1 METRVYYLYIDLPL
15 FETKDYRKITDNEF
29 VELAE
34 QYGNVYSLSGFQDA
48 LNNEEFNPVNYW
60 VRFIEV
66 NTH

>member
-1 METRVYYLYIDLPL
+1 MEIRVYYLDVDLPL

-48 LNNEEFNPVNYW
+48 LNTEEFNPVNYW
-60 VRFIEV
+60 VRFIEI
-66 NTH
+66 NKT